1 LASTDTFVS
10 STSSVTKKDNSTI
23 TAECTTGDWRYTCD
37 INPVTKVVSNVK
49 AYRWVADTGYMC
61 VGYDKY
67 NREKEQSSTDG
78 INWVDTGVTRAGS
91 TLIEANS
98 TDCSRWVADTGYM
111 CVGIDKYNKEKEQIT
126 TDGINWTD
134 TGNTRAGSTLIDTC
148 STDCGFDFS
157 GNLPCYIEYFNN
169 FKDAENFA
177 ESDSDGE
184 VDCGKSFASW
194 KKWTC
199 DSQSSSNSYYNDGNY
214 YYGYYYANYLSIDS
228 PTVKTMAHLLFPEC
242 ESWEEFS
249 GEATPSATNGEYK
262 RGTFNRGHMDNY
274 FMNTRLND
282 DSIKDKSNMSF
293 SNYPNTSG
301 KTVEWVIYHFQDKY
315 VVTKIIENVEYK
327 KYQFVLKT
335 CPEYDDIT
343 INLERV
349 AHRRGYYATSDTENF
364 VEYE

>member
-1 LASTDTFVS
+1 MDGIAQNEWKKGRLISSGLTECEGGQYNPPSPGDITRWVAISGQYVCTGTTKYAKEKQQKSSDNGVTWVDTGNIRTGS
-10 STSSVTKKDNSTI
+10 IIETNSVD
-23 TAECTTGDWRYTCD
+23 CGYTPTPS
-37 INPVTKVVSNVK
+37 I
-49 AYRWVADTGYMC
+49 RWVADTGYVC
-61 VGYDKY
+61 VGY
-67 NREKEQSSTDG
+67 
-78 INWVDTGVTRAGS
+78 
-91 TLIEANS
+91 
-98 TDCSRWVADTGYM
+98 
-111 CVGIDKYNKEKEQIT
+111 DKYNKEKEQMT

-134 TGNTRAGSTLIDTC
+134 TGSTKAGSTLIEHN
-148 STDCGFDFS
+148 SADCGFDFS
-157 GNLPCYIEYFNN
+157 GNLPCYIEYFSN

-199 DSQSSSNSYYNDGNY
+199 DSKSSSNSYYNDGNY

-242 ESWEEFS
+242 KSWEEFS

-262 RGTFNRGHMDNY
+262 RGTFNRGYMDNY

-282 DSIKDKSNMSF
+282 DSIKDRSNMSF

-301 KTVEWVIYHFQDKY
+301 KTVEWVIYHFKDKY
-315 VVTKIIENVEYK
+315 VVTKIIENIEYK
-327 KYQFVLKT
+327 DKQFVLKT
-335 CPEYDDIT
+335 CPEYDDIV
-343 INLERV
+343 INLKRI

-364 VEYE
+364 VEYQ